1 MRYRTGRSD
10 GFSLLEVMIAL
21 AIVAIAL
28 ITLLGLSNRTVLV
41 QDRIQNLTRA
51 TLLAQQLMSEQEIQ
65 VADAV
70 AVGETREGVFD
81 DPFSDFSWRIYF
93 EDTMIPQVQQIHVQ
107 VSWGRAQHNEQV
119 ELISFV
125 TAGGR

>member
-1 MRYRTGRSD
+1 
-10 GFSLLEVMIAL
+10 MIAL

-107 VSWGRAQHNEQV
+107 VSWGRAQLNEQV

-125 TAGGR
+125 AAGGR

>member
-1 MRYRTGRSD
+1 
-10 GFSLLEVMIAL
+10 MIAL

-51 TLLAQQLMSEQEIQ
+51 TLLAQQLMSEQEMQ

-81 DPFSDFSWRIYF
+81 DPFSDFSWLIYF

>member
-1 MRYRTGRSD
+1 MRYRTGCSD

-51 TLLAQQLMSEQEIQ
+51 TLLAQQLMSEQETQ

-70 AVGETREGVFD
+70 AVGETREGTFD

-93 EDTMIPQVQQIHVQ
+93 EDTMIPQVQQLHVQ

-125 TAGGR
+125 AAGGR